1 MELTRLIVT
10 KPDGS
15 IVGDVDS
22 TRVLDATFVHEV
34 NGEHSLTITT
44 LDELTKNDRIL
55 WRDGMGV
62 WHENVVDG
70 IEGTHSDGDTLH
82 TYWCPWSLMHDL
94 AATIVTAMPGTG
106 GTPASARTA
115 LEAALGGTSRWTVG
129 TVTMTS
135 LGSASMWRVS
145 GWEAM
150 QTLVEVWGGELSATI
165 TVGLSG
171 VTARKVNLLTKVGD
185 QTPTR
190 RFDYGGDL
198 TGITRT
204 VSDQPWTCRVYPLG
218 KAEQTEGGGYGR
230 KITIE
235 SVNAGVPY
243 LYNTAVIPLVRV
255 PDGQG
260 DWEYPVQIVENSDI
274 DDPAALKAWALDHLD
289 EWTLPK
295 VSYEMDVLQL
305 AQAGVDAT
313 GVAEG
318 DAVTVIDREFSP
330 EGIAIQGRA
339 LRIEGSLLDPAQTT
353 VTISNL
359 VDTLGDSL
367 VGIARSVTRL
377 TDMQQATALYQST
390 AAYLSE
396 LLGRLNDEANA
407 TGGYTY
413 ITEGEGL
420 RTYDAAV
427 TDPLVGAEASKVVEI
442 KGGTI
447 RIANSRTAG
456 GDWDWKTVFTSG
468 HVAAELVTAAQ
479 LTAGHIGSSQSGNYW
494 DLDTGDFRMSSVT
507 GFDISATNLVRNGDF
522 ADGTE
527 YWSGTGTTLTRQTDS
542 DFGYALKS
550 VQSGAGGADYR
561 MWATSA
567 SFTHETGKTYSL
579 SLWAK
584 ADAANTLYVNR
595 AGSTSVGNSYVRG
608 EAIGTTWKRYTGTI
622 TAAGTS
628 TLNVFLGS
636 AGTLYLADVM
646 LVEGI
651 VPMLDW
657 APDPRDALVPVDQ
670 WLTQTETF
678 NRLTSNGALQGL
690 YMSGGQLYV
699 NGTYIKANS
708 IDADKINVTDLQA
721 IGATIGGFTINSTA
735 IFSGTAVTSNADNA
749 IAISTA
755 DFTRTID
762 GTSRAGLRFA
772 IGDKLGITGD
782 GEIYAGGANISGDVA
797 LKKQVTVKSGTYD
810 VAETVAGSIASQGGL
825 LYIVVS
831 GGSTAYA
838 NSKVAG
844 LKVSNKATNGTLRST
859 IMLAPQRTSAS
870 DARSAIFTSG
880 PFGLYSG
887 LGDGTQTAGATIQL
901 NESDISMSTH
911 SSSDLGPS
919 TYKGIKL
926 TSEKLTLGGHLSS
939 ASSTLS
945 LDVGG
950 TGYIHNSFTV
960 NGTKSRCVDTEGYN
974 TRLLYCDETPTPM
987 FTDVGGGVTDADGE
1001 CVVMVDPIFAE
1012 TARTDLAYHVFLQPC
1027 GAGTLYV
1034 AEKSTGY
1041 FVVKGT
1047 ANLAFDWQLKARQ
1060 LGYESERLEDMD
1072 MRDERDAM
1080 GSEDTSIEEMYAL
1093 EIADLY
1099 GVEGMYDD
1107 EIYGEDA
1114 A

>member
-15 IVGDVDS
+15 IVGDVDP

-115 LEAALGGTSRWTVG
+115 LEAALGGTNRWTVG

-150 QTLVEVWGGELSATI
+150 QTLVEVWGGELSTSI

-171 VTARKVNLLTKVGD
+171 VTARKVSLLEKVGN

-218 KAEQTEGGGYGR
+218 KAEETEGGGYGR

-260 DWEYPVQIVENSDI
+260 DWEYPVQIVENDAI
-274 DDPAALKAWALDHLD
+274 DSPADLKAWALDHLD

-305 AQAGVDAT
+305 AQVGVDAT

-367 VGIARSVTRL
+367 GGIARSVTRL
-377 TDMQQATALYQST
+377 ADMQTATALYQST

-447 RIANSRTAG
+447 RIADSRTSG

-479 LTAGHIGSSQSGNYW
+479 LTAGHIGSAQSGNYW

-507 GFDISATNLVRNGDF
+507 GFDLSATNLIRNGDF
-522 ADGTE
+522 SNALT
-527 YWSGTGTTLTRQTDS
+527 YWTGTNTTRTCEADS
-542 DFGYALKS
+542 DFGHVLKA
-550 VQSGAGGADYR
+550 VQSDAGS
-561 MWATSA
+561 TSNRVY
-567 SFTHETGKTYSL
+567 STNWDHVGGRTYSICF
-579 SLWAK
+579 WAK
-584 ADAANTLYVNR
+584 ADAANTLR
-595 AGSTSVGNSYVRG
+595 AGSGGWPINY
-608 EAIGTTWKRYTGTI
+608 EAIGTTWKRYTGTW
-622 TAAGTS
+622 TPSGTLAL
-628 TLNVFLGS
+628 TFYLGN

-646 LVEGI
+646 IVEGI

-657 APDPRDALVPVDQ
+657 GPDPRDALVPVDQ

-678 NRLTSNGALQGL
+678 NRLTNNGALQGL

-708 IDADKINVTDLQA
+708 IEADKINVTDLQA
-721 IGATIGGFTINSTA
+721 IGATIGGFKINSTA

-749 IAISTA
+749 IAMSTA

-762 GTSRAGLRFA
+762 GTSRSGLRFA

-782 GEIYAGGANISGDVA
+782 GVIYAGGANISGDVA
-797 LKKQVTVKSGTYD
+797 LKKQVTVVSGTND
-810 VAETVAGSIASQGGL
+810 VAETVAGSIGAGGWA
-825 LYIVVS
+825 YIVIS
-831 GGSTAYA
+831 GGSSAYA
-838 NSKVAG
+838 HSNIPG
-844 LKVSNKATNGTLRST
+844 LKVSNKSTSGSVRST

-870 DARSAIFTSG
+870 DAHSAIFTSG
-880 PFGLYSG
+880 PLAIMAGI
-887 LGDGTQTAGATIQL
+887 GDNESVTAGGMIQL
-901 NESDISMSTH
+901 NSNNIRMSVRGATETTYSTLRGVQLTNDTLKLGTH
-911 SSSDLGPS
+911 TT
-919 TYKGIKL
+919 TYD
-926 TSEKLTLGGHLSS
+926 TLG
-939 ASSTLS
+939 

-950 TGYIHNSFTV
+950 NGYIFGTFTV

-1027 GAGTLYV
+1027 GEGTLYV
-1034 AEKSTGY
+1034 AEKAAGY
-1041 FVVKGT
+1041 FVVRGT

-1080 GSEDTSIEEMYAL
+1080 GSEDTSIEELYADEFAGL
-1093 EIADLY
+1093 FDADD
-1099 GVEGMYDD
+1099 MYDMDTYED
-1107 EIYGEDA
+1107 EEEA